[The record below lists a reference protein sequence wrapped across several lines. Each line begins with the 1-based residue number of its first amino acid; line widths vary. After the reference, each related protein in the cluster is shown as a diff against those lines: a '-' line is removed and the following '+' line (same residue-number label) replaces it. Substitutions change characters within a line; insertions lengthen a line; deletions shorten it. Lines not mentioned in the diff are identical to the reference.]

1 MTGEGHKVASLHG
14 SKEATDRDS
23 VMDRFRDGQDKVLI
37 TTNVIARG
45 IDIPQV
51 NMVVNYDLPMM
62 SERQQEPGVNDRLD
76 LIPDVETYIH
86 RIGMEPPLEPLPQI
100 EADLIH
106 TRTYG
111 PVRQE
116 GYLCKLRAQPKVV
129 PGHDDHPTSHWQG
142 DHKGGDRRLRY
153 DGRGRS
159 CPRFQGVGHMANVYM
174 RTKSHHSN

>member
-1 MTGEGHKVASLHG
+1 MPQAKRTADKIAERMTNEGHKVASLHG

-76 LIPDVETYIH
+76 LVPDVETYIH
-86 RIGMEPPLEPLPQI
+86 RIGMEPSRVDSPNEFNSNNSQVVRAALGGRVSRSTSCI
-100 EADLIH
+100 
-106 TRTYG
+106 TRN
-111 PVRQE
+111 
-116 GYLCKLRAQPKVV
+116 
-129 PGHDDHPTSHWQG
+129 
-142 DHKGGDRRLRY
+142 
-153 DGRGRS
+153 RS
-159 CPRFQGVGHMANVYM
+159 
-174 RTKSHHSN
+174 RT

>member
-1 MTGEGHKVASLHG
+1 MTNEGHKVASLHG

-76 LIPDVETYIH
+76 LVPDVETYIH
-86 RIGMEPPLEPLPQI
+86 RIGMEPYRVDSPNEFNSNNSQVVRAALGGRVSRSTSCI
-100 EADLIH
+100 
-106 TRTYG
+106 TRN
-111 PVRQE
+111 
-116 GYLCKLRAQPKVV
+116 
-129 PGHDDHPTSHWQG
+129 
-142 DHKGGDRRLRY
+142 
-153 DGRGRS
+153 RS
-159 CPRFQGVGHMANVYM
+159 
-174 RTKSHHSN
+174 RT

>member
-1 MTGEGHKVASLHG
+1 MPQAKRTADKIAERMTNEGHKVASLHG

-76 LIPDVETYIH
+76 LVPDVETYIH
-86 RIGMEPPLEPLPQI
+86 RIGMEPSRVDSPNEFYSNNSQVVRAALGGRVSRSTSCI
-100 EADLIH
+100 
-106 TRTYG
+106 TRN
-111 PVRQE
+111 
-116 GYLCKLRAQPKVV
+116 
-129 PGHDDHPTSHWQG
+129 
-142 DHKGGDRRLRY
+142 
-153 DGRGRS
+153 RS
-159 CPRFQGVGHMANVYM
+159 
-174 RTKSHHSN
+174 RT

>member
-1 MTGEGHKVASLHG
+1 MPQAKRTADKIAERMTNEGHKVASLHG

-76 LIPDVETYIH
+76 LVPDVETYIH
-86 RIGMEPPLEPLPQI
+86 RIGMETSRVDSPNEFNSNNSQVVRAALGGRVSRSTSCI
-100 EADLIH
+100 
-106 TRTYG
+106 TRN
-111 PVRQE
+111 
-116 GYLCKLRAQPKVV
+116 
-129 PGHDDHPTSHWQG
+129 
-142 DHKGGDRRLRY
+142 
-153 DGRGRS
+153 RS
-159 CPRFQGVGHMANVYM
+159 
-174 RTKSHHSN
+174 RT